1 MINGRDELNDIDK
14 LDDIAMGRVWGGNN
28 AKKYLLI
35 DEIGGINDA
44 ILLTAK
50 EAGITDIDNIHIIEY
65 PKKEIVKNIRK
76 EFFISTDILL
86 NGLPPE
92 IKKEYIKIL
101 NIKEISETGALTM
114 LPYSIEIK

>member
-1 MINGRDELNDIDK
+1 
-14 LDDIAMGRVWGGNN
+14 MGRVWGGNN
-28 AKKYLLI
+28 AKKHLLI

-50 EAGITDIDNIHIIEY
+50 EAGITDIDNINIIEY
-65 PKKEIVKNIRK
+65 PKKEIVKNFRK

-86 NGLPPE
+86 NVLPPE

-101 NIKEISETGALTM
+101 NIKEMSETGAVTM